1 MFTQIKEV
9 NFTNNRAERDFR
21 CSKTKQK
28 VSGGFRTLKYAM
40 AYVRITSFIK
50 TMRYQGYSSFEAI
63 NLNLAGKKLP

>member
-63 NLNLAGKKLP
+63 NLKLAGKKLP